1 MQTFIL
7 PPTAAEDLA
16 LGQTRLW
23 LNALSPLAATNT
35 VRFQQNKA
43 ESEMAAF
50 IWQAGPANLLEA
62 DWLAEVARQT
72 PSVWYI
78 HCTEMSTPPASGS
91 VFCIEKTKENAL
103 LLRRF
108 DYYMQFNE
116 RLVQWQW
123 LELLA
128 QQHQSAVWGVIPVE
142 Q

>member
-7 PPTAAEDLA
+7 PPMAAESLA
-16 LGQTRLW
+16 LAQTRLW
-23 LNALSPLAATNT
+23 LNALSPLAAPSAA
-35 VRFQQNKA
+35 RFLQHQA
-43 ESEMAAF
+43 ESAMSAF

-78 HCTEMSTPPASGS
+78 HCTEMSTPPARGS
-91 VFCIEKTKENAL
+91 LFCIEKTKENAL

-108 DYYMQFNE
+108 DYHMQFNE

-123 LELLA
+123 LALLA
-128 QQHQSAVWGVIPVE
+128 RQHQSVVWGTIAVE

>member
-16 LGQTRLW
+16 LAQTRLW
-23 LNALSPLAATNT
+23 LNALSPLAAPNSASF
-35 VRFQQNKA
+35 RQHQA
-43 ESEMAAF
+43 EISTPAF
-50 IWQAGPANLLEA
+50 FWQAGPSNLLEA
-62 DWLAEVARQT
+62 DWLEEAARQT
-72 PSVWYI
+72 PPVWHI
-78 HCTEMSTPPASGS
+78 RCTELSTPPSMGS
-91 VFCIEKTKENAL
+91 LFCIEKTKEKGL

-108 DYYMQFNE
+108 DYHMQFNE

-128 QQHQSAVWGVIPVE
+128 QQHLGVVWGAIAVK

>member
-7 PPTAAEDLA
+7 PPTAAEDLVLA
-16 LGQTRLW
+16 QTRLW
-23 LNALSPLAATNT
+23 LNALSPLAAPNSAS
-35 VRFQQNKA
+35 FQQIQA
-43 ESEMAAF
+43 EISSSAF

-62 DWLAEVARQT
+62 DWLAEVAWQT

-78 HCTEMSTPPASGS
+78 HCTEMSTPPARGS
-91 VFCIEKTKENAL
+91 LFCIEKTEEKGL

-108 DYYMQFNE
+108 DYHMQFNE

-128 QQHQSAVWGVIPVE
+128 RQHQSVVWGTMAGE